1 VEDAVPVA
9 AEEAAPGEVLQA
21 EVLQAVAEAVEKADK
36 LPETQEL

>member
-1 VEDAVPVA
+1 VA
-9 AEEAAPGEVLQA
+9 AEEAAPG